1 SLSEKVSDLI
11 DRLSSSNERL
21 GELVHGAASNLLA
34 LDDKIVDTTERFAS
48 STERAAQ
55 SFASS
60 ARMIDANAG
69 RLTELST
76 STLKD
81 ISGIAMR
88 FDEHAKVLSSA
99 SDLLGSAQN
108 DLASTLDGRQ
118 EALESLAVGLVK
130 KSEDIERV
138 MRS

>member
-1 SLSEKVSDLI
+1 
-11 DRLSSSNERL
+11 
-21 GELVHGAASNLLA
+21 GAASNLVA
-34 LDDKIVDTTERFAS
+34 LGDKMVDATERVAS
-48 STERAAQ
+48 STGRAAQ
-55 SFASS
+55 CFASS
-60 ARMIDANAG
+60 ARMIDGSGG

-81 ISGIAMR
+81 IPGIAMR
-88 FDEHAKVLSSA
+88 FDEHVKVLSSA
-99 SDLLGSAQN
+99 PDLLGSAQN

-138 MRS
+138 MRSFEDLVGGALEKAENRTRSSTE